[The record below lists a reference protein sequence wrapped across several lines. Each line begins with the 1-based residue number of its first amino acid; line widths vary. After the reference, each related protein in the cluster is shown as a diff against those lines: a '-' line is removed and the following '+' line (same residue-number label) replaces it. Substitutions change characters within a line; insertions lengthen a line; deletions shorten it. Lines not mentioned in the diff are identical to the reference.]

1 MPLPKAFFD
10 SLNASVHREPPNCE
24 SGFKQSSQRVARRF
38 RVEPAVAQ
46 PAPPQT
52 RT

>member
-1 MPLPKAFFD
+1 MNTTHDAIAYFSMEIGLETDMPT
-10 SLNASVHREPPNCE
+10 
-24 SGFKQSSQRVARRF
+24 F